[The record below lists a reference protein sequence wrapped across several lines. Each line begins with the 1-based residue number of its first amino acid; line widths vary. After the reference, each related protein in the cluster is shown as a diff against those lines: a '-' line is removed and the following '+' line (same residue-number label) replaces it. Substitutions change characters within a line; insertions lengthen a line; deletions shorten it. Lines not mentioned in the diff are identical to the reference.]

1 MVATKCGY
9 AILNKIVGKER
20 GLIGMTYSINWDLE
34 TIFPGGS
41 DSVQLK
47 ERMSQ
52 LEEEIKT
59 YREKVDAW
67 APNATDNATK
77 FLAQSIRDFHNVAA
91 LSMPC
96 FQRMSTTAKPK
107 S

>member
-1 MVATKCGY
+1 
-9 AILNKIVGKER
+9 
-20 GLIGMTYSINWDLE
+20 MTYSINWDLE

-59 YREKVDAW
+59 YR
-67 APNATDNATK
+67 
-77 FLAQSIRDFHNVAA
+77 
-91 LSMPC
+91 
-96 FQRMSTTAKPK
+96 
-107 S
+107 